1 MGSLGD
7 HVTSVPDLRD
17 VFVLLVSAIVVVVAV
32 TRLRASPVLGYF
44 LAGIVIG
51 PHGFGLLR
59 VEEDIRLLAELGV
72 VFLLFM
78 IGLELSL
85 ERLKTMRRFV
95 LGLGGAQILVTGAAI
110 ALVVRLIGASAPS
123 AIAIGLT
130 LALSSTAVVVQI
142 LVERGE
148 IASRAGRAT
157 FSVLLAQDL
166 AVVPLLVF
174 VSLIGQPDGSLLA
187 NIALA
192 LVKAAAAIALIFA
205 AGRYLCRLPFRWVAA
220 TRSSELFVALTLL
233 VVLGTAWITHAAGL
247 SMALGAFLAGLLLAE
262 TEYRHQVEADIR
274 PFKGLLLGLFFISVG
289 MIIDLKLVAA
299 QAELILLATL
309 ALVTVKAI
317 IAGGLARAFGLSSDV
332 AVRVGFLLGEGG
344 EFAFVIIGAGVAV
357 GAIAPEIGQ
366 FVAVVTGLSIL
377 LTPLLA
383 FGGGRLGRALDQRR
397 AGADLAPTAEEIAE
411 MGGHV
416 IIAGFGRVGR
426 TVAELLA
433 AQQVPF
439 IAVDLDPHHV
449 RAARAKRQSVY
460 YGDATRREVL
470 HNLGAER
477 AAALIITLDHPD
489 AARRSVVAARQ
500 EWPNLKLFVRARD
513 ATHVA
518 DLKKLGAADVIPET
532 LESSLTLARHAL
544 DAIGAPR
551 EAAARLDEQA
561 EAASTA
567 QFAGRQST

>member
-1 MGSLGD
+1 MDTLGA
-7 HVTSVPDLRD
+7 HAAAVPDLRD
-17 VFVLLVSAIVVVVAV
+17 VFVLLVAAIVVVIAV

-44 LAGIVIG
+44 VAGIGIG

-110 ALVVRLIGASAPS
+110 AIVARLLGLAGPS
-123 AIAIGLT
+123 AITIGLA

-157 FSVLLAQDL
+157 FSVLLAQDI
-166 AVVPLLVF
+166 AVVPLLMF
-174 VSLIGQPDGSLLA
+174 VSLIGEPGGSLLA

-192 LVKAAAAIALIFA
+192 LVKAAAAILLILA
-205 AGRYLCRLPFRWVAA
+205 AGRYLCRWPFRWVAA

-233 VVLGTAWITHAAGL
+233 VVLGTAWLTHMAGL
-247 SMALGAFLAGLLLAE
+247 SMALGAFLAGLLVAE

-289 MIIDLKLVAA
+289 MIIDLRLVAT
-299 QAELILLATL
+299 QFELILLATL

-317 IAGGLARAFGLSSDV
+317 IASGLARAFGLPSDI
-332 AVRVGFLLGEGG
+332 AVRVGLLLGEGG
-344 EFAFVIIGAGVAV
+344 EFVFVIVGAGVIS
-357 GAIAPEIGQ
+357 GAIEREIGQ

-383 FGGGRLGRALDQRR
+383 FLGGRLGSAMERRR

-449 RAARAKRQSVY
+449 RSARAKGYSVY
-460 YGDATRREVL
+460 FGDATRREVL

-477 AAALIITLDHPD
+477 AAALIVTLDHPESARRSVT
-489 AARRSVVAARQ
+489 AARRS
-500 EWPNLKLFVRARD
+500 WPDLKLFVRARD
-513 ATHVA
+513 ATHVPE
-518 DLKKLGAADVIPET
+518 LRELGAADVIPET

-551 EAAARLDEQA
+551 EAARRLDEQA
-561 EAASTA
+561 GAASA
-567 QFAGRQST
+567 ASNGRQLT

>member
-1 MGSLGD
+1 MDTSGA
-7 HVTSVPDLRD
+7 HVASVPDLRD
-17 VFVLLVSAIVVVVAV
+17 VFVLLTAAIVVVVAV

-44 LAGIVIG
+44 VAGIAIG

-85 ERLKTMRRFV
+85 ERLKTMRRFM

-110 ALVVRLIGASAPS
+110 AIVARLLGLAGPS
-123 AIAIGLT
+123 AITIGLA

-157 FSVLLAQDL
+157 FSVLLAQDI
-166 AVVPLLVF
+166 AVVPLLMF
-174 VSLIGQPDGSLLA
+174 VSLIGEPGGSLLA

-192 LVKAAAAIALIFA
+192 LVKAAAAIMLILA
-205 AGRYLCRLPFRWVAA
+205 AGRYLCRWPFRWVAA

-233 VVLGTAWITHAAGL
+233 VVLGTAWLTHMAGL
-247 SMALGAFLAGLLLAE
+247 SMALGAFLAGLLVAE

-289 MIIDLKLVAA
+289 MIIDLQLVAA
-299 QAELILLATL
+299 QFELILLATL
-309 ALVTVKAI
+309 ALVTVKAM
-317 IAGGLARAFGLSSDV
+317 IAGGLARAFGLPGDV
-332 AVRVGFLLGEGG
+332 AVRVGLLLGEGG
-344 EFAFVIIGAGVAV
+344 EFVFVIVGAGVAG

-383 FGGGRLGRALDQRR
+383 FLGGRLGGAMERRR

-449 RAARAKRQSVY
+449 RTARAKGHSVY
-460 YGDATRREVL
+460 FGDATRREVL

-489 AARRSVVAARQ
+489 SAKRSVTAARNS
-500 EWPNLKLFVRARD
+500 WPNLKLFVRARD
-513 ATHVA
+513 AAHVPE
-518 DLKKLGAADVIPET
+518 LRGLGAADVIPET

-551 EAAARLDEQA
+551 EATRRLDEQA
-561 EAASTA
+561 GAAPRLPADVS
-567 QFAGRQST
+567 